1 MSVFSVVRICAMKNQ
16 LATTPL
22 VFIIAR
28 VMLDIQEM
36 VLFVMVIDK
45 YDTTSKSFFNDGINS
60 LNSTSFFLSSK
71 NCKLIL
77 KSMSN
82 CSLGK

>member
-1 MSVFSVVRICAMKNQ
+1 MSVFLVVRICAMKNQ

-45 YDTTSKSFFNDGINS
+45 YYTTSKSFFNDGINS
-60 LNSTSFFLSSK
+60 LNSTSFFVSSK
-71 NCKLIL
+71 TLQINTKIYE
-77 KSMSN
+77 
-82 CSLGK
+82 